1 MTVVIYQQSMSG
13 VSTPD
18 SPAASPATSLAER
31 AYDEIRRRII
41 RLDLAPGDVVREA
54 DLQVTLEMSRT
65 PIREALQR
73 LARDHFVTVIPRRG
87 MFVSAIEFDELAML
101 YETRAIME
109 PYAARLATSRGTQ
122 ADWDEMAEVL
132 AETELPGKQPSEL
145 IELDRRCHEIIWRA
159 SGNRFLTATLDT
171 LYAQSDRLWHM
182 YLADVH
188 DMAHAVD
195 EHASIH
201 AALEAGQADRVAGL
215 IERHVNSFDAQVRA
229 AVTERLGAPLAAG
242 G

>member
-1 MTVVIYQQSMSG
+1 MSTAS
-13 VSTPD
+13 STP
-18 SPAASPATSLAER
+18 SSLAER
-31 AYDEIRRRII
+31 AYDEIRRMII

-54 DLQVTLEMSRT
+54 DLQATLDMSRT

-109 PYAARLATSRGTQ
+109 PYAARLATKRGTA
-122 ADWDEMAEVL
+122 ADWDEMADVL
-132 AETELPGKQPSEL
+132 AETALPGKAPNEL
-145 IELDRRCHEIIWRA
+145 LELDRRCHEIIWRA
-159 SGNRFLTATLDT
+159 SGNRFLTNTLDT

-182 YLADVH
+182 YLAEVH
-188 DMAHAVD
+188 DMGHAVD
-195 EHASIH
+195 EHAAIH
-201 AALEAGQADRVAGL
+201 DALQTGDADSVADL

-229 AVTERLGAPLAAG
+229 AVTTRLTAPLG
-242 G
+242 TLPD

>member
-1 MTVVIYQQSMSG
+1 MTD
-13 VSTPD
+13 VS
-18 SPAASPATSLAER
+18 SPKLQPLSLAER
-31 AYDEIRRRII
+31 AYDEIRRLII

-54 DLQVTLEMSRT
+54 DLQATLDMSRT

-109 PYAARLATSRGTQ
+109 PYAARLATKRGTQ
-122 ADWDEMAEVL
+122 ADWDEMADVL
-132 AETELPGKQPSEL
+132 AETALPGKTPEEL
-145 IELDRRCHEIIWRA
+145 LGLDRQCHEIIWRA
-159 SGNRFLTATLDT
+159 SGNRFLTNTLDT

-188 DMAHAVD
+188 DMGHAVD
-195 EHASIH
+195 DHTAIH
-201 AALEAGQADRVAGL
+201 EALESGDAETVANL
-215 IERHVNSFDAQVRA
+215 IEDHVNSFDAQVRD
-229 AVTERLGAPLAAG
+229 AVTTRLTAPLA
-242 G
+242 

>member
-1 MTVVIYQQSMSG
+1 MRDMSTVD
-13 VSTPD
+13 STHV
-18 SPAASPATSLAER
+18 SLAER
-31 AYDEIRRRII
+31 AYDEIRRMII

-54 DLQVTLEMSRT
+54 DLQATLEMSRT

-73 LARDHFVTVIPRRG
+73 LARDHFVSVIPRRG

-109 PYAARLATSRGTQ
+109 PYAARLATLRGTQ
-122 ADWDEMAEVL
+122 RDWDEMADVL
-132 AETELPGKQPSEL
+132 AETVLPGKQPGEL
-145 IELDRRCHEIIWRA
+145 LELDRQCHEIIWRA
-159 SGNRFLTATLDT
+159 AGNRFLTDTLDT

-188 DMAHAVD
+188 DMGHAVD

-201 AALEAGQADRVAGL
+201 SALVAGDADRVASL
-215 IERHVNSFDAQVRA
+215 IQDHVNSFDAQVRA
-229 AVTERLGAPLAAG
+229 AVADRLGSPLSSTA
-242 G
+242 

>member
-1 MTVVIYQQSMSG
+1 MVIYQQSMSA
-13 VSTPD
+13 VSTPE
-18 SPAASPATSLAER
+18 PQALSLAER
-31 AYDEIRRRII
+31 AYDEIRRMII
-41 RLDLAPGDVVREA
+41 RLDLAPGDVVKEA
-54 DLQVTLEMSRT
+54 DLEIALDMSRT

-109 PYAARLATSRGTQ
+109 PYAARLATKRGTQ
-122 ADWDEMAEVL
+122 ADWDEMSDVL
-132 AETELPGKQPSEL
+132 AETELPDKLPAEL
-145 IELDRRCHEIIWRA
+145 LELDRKCHEIIWRA
-159 SGNRFLTATLDT
+159 SGNRFLTNTLDA

-195 EHASIH
+195 EHAAIH
-201 AALEAGQADRVAGL
+201 DALESGDADAVAHL
-215 IERHVNSFDAQVRA
+215 LERHVNSFDAQVRA
-229 AVTERLGAPLAAG
+229 AVTARLGAPLSANR
-242 G
+242 

>member
-1 MTVVIYQQSMSG
+1 MRNYLNLTVVIYQQSMTD
-13 VSTPD
+13 VS
-18 SPAASPATSLAER
+18 SPKLQPLSLAER
-31 AYDEIRRRII
+31 AYDEIRRLII

-54 DLQVTLEMSRT
+54 DLQATLDMSRT

-109 PYAARLATSRGTQ
+109 PYAARLATKRGTQ
-122 ADWDEMAEVL
+122 ADWDEMADVL
-132 AETELPGKQPSEL
+132 AETALPGKTPEEL
-145 IELDRRCHEIIWRA
+145 LELDRQCHEIIWRA
-159 SGNRFLTATLDT
+159 SGNRFLTNTLDT

-188 DMAHAVD
+188 DMGHAVD
-195 EHASIH
+195 DH
-201 AALEAGQADRVAGL
+201 AAIHEALQSGDAETVANL
-215 IERHVNSFDAQVRA
+215 IEDHVNSFDAQVRD
-229 AVTERLGAPLAAG
+229 AVTTRLTAPLA
-242 G
+242 